1 MWIVYKGIE
10 VLLLMCEDEE
20 VDNSAEIEWQEY
32 AHRKI
37 KRTLQNVGRI
47 YQLEYTGNTSEE
59 KEAETLQHQ
68 EARDVVECSI
78 CLDSF

>member
-1 MWIVYKGIE
+1 M
-10 VLLLMCEDEE
+10 MCEDEQE
-20 VDNSAEIEWQEY
+20 DNSAEIEWLEY

-47 YQLEYTGNTSEE
+47 YQLEYTEETSEE
-59 KEAETLQHQ
+59 KKAEVSQHHEPLEAT
-68 EARDVVECSI
+68 ECSI